1 MRDDFTEDKKNRK
14 KSSRNNKICE
24 IVTTTLFRQF
34 FSFFSPSWSI
44 PRKKLVTGI
53 IFPIEALIWSQFGQ
67 IRETTADREAAV
79 GGLLPAFKS
88 RVVKSGRLL
97 FYNGA

>member
-1 MRDDFTEDKKNRK
+1 MRDDFTEDKKIENNHQETTK
-14 KSSRNNKICE
+14 YLKSLPPPYSDSSS
-24 IVTTTLFRQF
+24 L
-34 FSFFSPSWSI
+34 FSPNWPI

-53 IFPIEALIWSQFGQ
+53 IFPIEALIWSKFGQ

-88 RVVKSGRLL
+88 LAVKAFVL
-97 FYNGA
+97 

>member
-1 MRDDFTEDKKNRK
+1 MILLKTKKIENNHQETTK
-14 KSSRNNKICE
+14 YLKSLPPPYSDSSS
-24 IVTTTLFRQF
+24 L
-34 FSFFSPSWSI
+34 FSPSWSI

-88 RVVKSGRLL
+88 QVVKAFVL
-97 FYNGA
+97 

>member
-1 MRDDFTEDKKNRK
+1 MRDDFTEDKKK
-14 KSSRNNKICE
+14 ETTKYLKSLPPPYSDSSSLI
-24 IVTTTLFRQF
+24 L
-34 FSFFSPSWSI
+34 PSWPI

-88 RVVKSGRLL
+88 QVVKSGRLL